1 MGLFKKEFFISL
13 KSLTYWLVV
22 VFIGVFIFS
31 QLGTDLTSFK
41 EPQPNEDNYG
51 VGVTNDKISIQKQ
64 TMGNLFYQYDVGQ
77 YNTYPLGFLK
87 VVTPSNSDQKEIG
100 KIIEKATGISLEEI
114 SEISEKENKSAN
126 EFQMYAHQDFDY
138 FPIAQDYSFQQFQED
153 MKKVVKIIGH
163 GSDFEEAKYKASAI
177 KSLSYEEAHEN
188 FEMILKRDKVS
199 GAYARL
205 VCDYLGI
212 ILALVPVFL
221 AATVILRDKRAQSQ
235 LVIYTKAIS
244 SVKLQTMR
252 FLSTVVLIFIPVLL
266 FSIMPALQANLIAQ
280 KFNQSG
286 DIWLFYQYILGWTLP
301 SIIAVVGISFLITT
315 LFGGITSV
323 MVQVAIW
330 FISIS
335 VGSTNIVGKVGFN
348 LIPRFNNVG
357 STVIFEGI
365 YQELVVNRILW
376 ACIGILCFFVSVIVY
391 DYKRKGGK
399 IFGKSR

>member
-1 MGLFKKEFFISL
+1 MVLFKKEFSISI

-22 VFIGVFIFS
+22 LFIGVFIFS
-31 QLGTDLTSFK
+31 QLGKGLTSIK

-51 VGVTNDKISIQKQ
+51 VGVTNNKISIQKQ
-64 TMGNLFYQYDVGQ
+64 TIGNLFQQHSIGQ
-77 YNTYPLGFLK
+77 YNTYPFGFLK
-87 VVTPSNSDQKEIG
+87 VVTPSNHDQKEIG
-100 KIIEKATGISLEEI
+100 NIIKKATGQSLEEL
-114 SEISEKENKSAN
+114 SEISDKENESVD
-126 EFQMYAHQDFDY
+126 EFQMYTHQDFDF
-138 FPIAQDYSFQQFQED
+138 FPIVQDYSYLHFQED
-153 MKKVVKIIGH
+153 MKKVAEIIGK

-177 KSLSYEEAHEN
+177 KSLSFEEAHEN
-188 FEMILKRDKVS
+188 FEMILKNDQVS

-221 AATVILRDKRAQSQ
+221 AATVVLRDNRAKNQ
-235 LVIYTKAIS
+235 LVIYTKAVS
-244 SVKLQTMR
+244 TVKLQTMR
-252 FLSTVVLIFIPVLL
+252 FLSTVVLVFIPVLL

-286 DIWLFYQYILGWTLP
+286 DIWMFYQYILGWTLP

-315 LFGGITSV
+315 LFGGIASV
-323 MVQVAIW
+323 VAQVAIW

-335 VGSTNIVGKVGFN
+335 AGSPNIVGKVGYN

-357 STVIFEGI
+357 STIIFEGI
-365 YQELVVNRILW
+365 FKELVVNRILW
-376 ACIGILCFFVSVIVY
+376 ASIGILCFLVSLIVY

-399 IFGKSR
+399 IFGKGS

>member
-87 VVTPSNSDQKEIG
+87 VVTPSNPDQKEIG

-177 KSLSYEEAHEN
+177 KSLSYEEVHEN

-286 DIWLFYQYILGWTLP
+286 DIWLFYQYVLGWTLP

-376 ACIGILCFFVSVIVY
+376 ACIGILCFLVSVIVY

-399 IFGKSR
+399 ILGKSR